1 MQLAR
6 LTTIPPGKSIPINTL
21 GKPRL
26 AELQSALAWLGYPV
40 GDLDGLYGPKTRNA
54 WGEAVA
60 DFALGSSESI
70 DAADVTKLQKA
81 LDKTKS
87 AKGLDLS
94 TTRGTIAAIKS
105 ECTKQGLGL
114 KTQIAYVLA
123 TAEWETNHTFK
134 PVREA
139 YWIADT
145 DTYLK
150 THAPS
155 SNYYPY
161 YGRGFVQL
169 TWQTNY
175 ATYGKLLGLDL
186 VRKPDLALE
195 PEAALFV
202 LVHGFKTGGFTGRK
216 LSDFVNAQATD
227 FVNARRCINGTDKQQ
242 EIAKL
247 AKEHLDRL

>member
-1 MQLAR
+1 LV
-6 LTTIPPGKSIPINTL
+6 
-21 GKPRL
+21 
-26 AELQSALAWLGYPV
+26 ELQSALAWLGYPV
-40 GDLDGLYGPKTRNA
+40 GDLDGVYGPKTRNA
-54 WGEAVA
+54 WGEAVD
-60 DFALGSSESI
+60 DFALGNSESI

-81 LDKTKS
+81 LDKSKS
-87 AKGLDLS
+87 AKALDLS
-94 TTRGTIAAIKS
+94 TRQGTIAAIKS
-105 ECTKQGLGL
+105 ECTRQGLDL

-139 YWIADT
+139 YWIPDT

-150 THAPS
+150 THSPS

-161 YGRGFVQL
+161 YGRGYVQL
-169 TWQTNY
+169 TWQKNY

-186 VRKPDLALE
+186 VRKPDLALD

-216 LSDFVNAQATD
+216 LSDFINAQTTD
-227 FVNARRCINGTDKQQ
+227 FLNARRCINGTDKQQ
-242 EIAKL
+242 EIANL
-247 AKEHLDRL
+247 AKEHLARL